1 MVKEKFFKT
10 SFFASIICI
19 VFIYTGIV
27 KIKNRFPYISV
38 FSKNDINYLEGK
50 LVSTPVKSSNGKTYS
65 ASIQVNMCG
74 IIDEKEYSISNAK
87 GRITILIPSDIVEAF
102 YPGKLYSTAVKKGAF
117 LWESGGMYY
126 VKGKILNDA
135 FFVNECV
142 YGFFPKN
149 LGGKISYLRALCRLQ
164 FKRLM
169 YSWGNGGGLLLALLS
184 GSREYT
190 EKSVSDAFKNAGL
203 SHILALSGMHLSMFS
218 GIAIFVGKKIKK
230 RNLSFILRISTIT
243 LFIWFA
249 GVSPSLLRAY
259 ICNCII
265 MMAQIVNVRKP
276 DMLSVLSTS
285 FLIQTIIQPESLFNA
300 GFILSYS
307 ALVGIL
313 IFTEFFDN
321 LYVRFL
327 PSILSSS
334 LATSSAAQTFTAP
347 ISLKIFGSF
356 CPIGIIAS
364 SVVSP
369 FITVFI
375 YSGLVLIILSLLF
388 PFISNASGFFI
399 NLQYNIIKYFV
410 ECFCKCPNIHLNI

>member
-1 MVKEKFFKT
+1 MVKEKLFKT
-10 SFFASIICI
+10 SFLASLICI
-19 VFIYTGIV
+19 IFIYTGIV
-27 KIKNRFPYISV
+27 KIKNRFPYVSI
-38 FSKNDINYLEGK
+38 FPQNDINYLEGK

-65 ASIQVNMCG
+65 ASLQINLCG
-74 IIDEKEYSISNAK
+74 ILNEKDFSVCDGK
-87 GRITILIPSDIVEAF
+87 GRITVLIPAELVEAF
-102 YPGKLYSTAVKKGAF
+102 YPGKLYSSAAKKGAF
-117 LWESGGMYY
+117 LWESGGRYY
-126 VKGKILNDA
+126 VRGKIRNGV
-135 FFVNECV
+135 FYVSECV
-142 YGFFPKN
+142 CGFFPKN
-149 LGGKISYLRALCRLQ
+149 LAGKVSCVRALCRLQ

-169 YSWGNGGGLLLALLS
+169 YLWGNGGGLLLALLS

-190 EKSVSDAFKNAGL
+190 EKCVSDAFKNAGL

-218 GIAIFVGKKIKK
+218 GIAIFIGKKIKK
-230 RNLSFILRISTIT
+230 RNLSFLLRIITIT

-259 ICNCII
+259 ICNCLI
-265 MMAQIVNVRKP
+265 MVAQIVNVRKP

-285 FLIQTIIQPESLFNA
+285 FLIQTVIQPEALFNA

-307 ALVGIL
+307 ALAGIL
-313 IFTEFFDN
+313 IFNELFDN

-375 YSGLVLIILSLLF
+375 YSGLVLIVLSLIF

-399 NLQYNIIKYFV
+399 NLQYNIIKYLV
-410 ECFCKCPNIHLNI
+410 ECFCKCPNFHLN